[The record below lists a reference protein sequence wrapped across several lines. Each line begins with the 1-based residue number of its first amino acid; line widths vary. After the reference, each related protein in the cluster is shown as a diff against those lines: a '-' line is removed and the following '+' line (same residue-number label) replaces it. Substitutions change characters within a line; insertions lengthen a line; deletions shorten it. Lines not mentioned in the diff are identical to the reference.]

1 MNNFIERGL
10 ALTGW
15 RQLAAC
21 LLAGAVA
28 SLALPPFGLAPLALA
43 LSYPALSVARTD
55 STREAAL
62 IGCVTGG
69 GWFLASLWWISLSLV
84 TGDSNFWP
92 LLPLP
97 LLGIPFLLSLFWV
110 PAAAAAHH
118 FVKSE
123 QGRIAALALTLG
135 LCEWARGHVATGFPW
150 NAPGYLFSAHLTLLQ
165 AASLV
170 GLYGLSL
177 LAVLW
182 SLAPAFWLAGQR
194 RLAIGLALILP
205 ALMMFGA
212 TRLATLQTPADEIPK
227 TVRIVQPAVPQHEKW
242 DRTLRP
248 QHLGRLQELSR
259 TAKPV
264 PPLIIWPE
272 TAFAGLLDREGDR
285 LRQTAWETLPFDGWL
300 VTGVPRFD
308 AQRRLFN
315 SAALIRA
322 EGQVEALYDKR
333 RLVPFGEFVPFRA
346 LFPFA
351 DALVGPV
358 DFSPGKNNS
367 LITVPGYGNL
377 QLLICYETL
386 FPGVGRGMGDDGS
399 LRPDILVNLTNDA
412 WFGHTPGPWQH
423 LAQAQ
428 MRAVEEGLAM
438 VRVANTGISA
448 GFDPLGREIAR
459 IGLGERGFADLAV
472 PPPLPATLYARWRDI
487 PFAGLMLVTLLLAIR
502 LDRKSVIRH

>member
-1 MNNFIERGL
+1 VNSLTERAL
-10 ALTGW
+10 NLTGW

-21 LLAGAVA
+21 LFAGGLA
-28 SLALPPFGLAPLALA
+28 SLTLPPFGLVPLALA
-43 LSYPALSVARTD
+43 LSYPALCIARTG
-55 STREAAL
+55 STRRAAM
-62 IGCVTGG
+62 IGCVTGF
-69 GWFLASLWWISLSLV
+69 GWFLVSLWWISLSLV
-84 TGDSNFWP
+84 TGDINFWP

-97 LLGIPFLLSLFWV
+97 LLGIPLLLSLFWV
-110 PAAAAAHH
+110 PASAAAHR
-118 FVKSE
+118 FVRSE
-123 QGRIAALALTLG
+123 PGRIAALALSLG
-135 LCEWARGHVATGFPW
+135 LCEWARGYVATGFPW

-165 AASLV
+165 AASLF

-177 LAVLW
+177 LAILW
-182 SLAPAFWLAGQR
+182 CLAPAFWLAGQR
-194 RLAIGLALILP
+194 RLAIAFGLILP
-205 ALMMFGA
+205 VLMVSGA
-212 TRLATLQTPADEIPK
+212 IRLATIPTPSDEIPK
-227 TVRIVQPAVPQHEKW
+227 TVRIVQPVVPQHEKW
-242 DRTLRP
+242 DRALRP

-259 TAKPV
+259 TVKPV

-322 EGQVEALYDKR
+322 KGQVEALYDKR
-333 RLVPFGEFVPFRA
+333 RLVPFGEFVPFRS
-346 LFPFA
+346 LLPFA

-358 DFSPGKNNS
+358 DFSPGTENR
-367 LITVPGYGNL
+367 LIAVPGYGNL

-386 FPGVGRGMGDDGS
+386 FPGVGRGFDDG

-438 VRVANTGISA
+438 IRVANTGISA
-448 GFDPLGREIAR
+448 GFDPLGRQIAR
-459 IGLGERGFADLAV
+459 IGLGESGFADLVV
-472 PPPLPATLYARWRDI
+472 PPPLSGTIYDRWRDV
-487 PFAGLMLVTLLLAIR
+487 PLVILILANLLLVIR
-502 LDRKSVIRH
+502 LDHKRMIRH

>member
-1 MNNFIERGL
+1 MNNFIERSL

-55 STREAAL
+55 STRQAAL

-97 LLGIPFLLSLFWV
+97 LLGIRFFCRCSGCRP
-110 PAAAAAHH
+110 PPPTT
-118 FVKSE
+118 VKSE

-135 LCEWARGHVATGFPW
+135 RCEWARGHVATGFPW

-205 ALMMFGA
+205 ALMFGA
-212 TRLATLQTPADEIPK
+212 TRLATLPTPADEIPK

-272 TAFAGLLDREGDR
+272 TALPGCL
-285 LRQTAWETLPFDGWL
+285 TA
-300 VTGVPRFD
+300 R
-308 AQRRLFN
+308 
-315 SAALIRA
+315 
-322 EGQVEALYDKR
+322 
-333 RLVPFGEFVPFRA
+333 
-346 LFPFA
+346 
-351 DALVGPV
+351 
-358 DFSPGKNNS
+358 
-367 LITVPGYGNL
+367 
-377 QLLICYETL
+377 
-386 FPGVGRGMGDDGS
+386 
-399 LRPDILVNLTNDA
+399 
-412 WFGHTPGPWQH
+412 
-423 LAQAQ
+423 
-428 MRAVEEGLAM
+428 
-438 VRVANTGISA
+438 
-448 GFDPLGREIAR
+448 
-459 IGLGERGFADLAV
+459 
-472 PPPLPATLYARWRDI
+472 
-487 PFAGLMLVTLLLAIR
+487 
-502 LDRKSVIRH
+502 